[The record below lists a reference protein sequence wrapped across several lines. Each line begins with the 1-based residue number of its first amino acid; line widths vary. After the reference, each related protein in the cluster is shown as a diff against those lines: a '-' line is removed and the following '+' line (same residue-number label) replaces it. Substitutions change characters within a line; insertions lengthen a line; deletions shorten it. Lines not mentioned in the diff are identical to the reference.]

1 MILFSSS
8 PDASSSAWTKGKRFL
23 NVSVIDVD
31 AIWPYTQAVVVVFV
45 VDAPVD
51 LKLAA
56 EEVVNEGRGPKKHG
70 DVNTRKRNIT
80 RGPAPA
86 LMIALCSEFAMQAPR
101 SLSVS
106 LDIPLAKHQQWTTLS
121 HPTSPCTTASP
132 LRQGSFFSGPP

>member
-8 PDASSSAWTKGKRFL
+8 PEASSSAWTKGKRFL

-31 AIWPYTQAVVVVFV
+31 AIWTYTQAVVVVFV
-45 VDAPVD
+45 VDAQVD
-51 LKLAA
+51 LELAA
-56 EEVVNEGRGPKKHG
+56 EEAVNEGRGLKKRG
-70 DVNTRKRNIT
+70 DVNSNTRKRNIT

-106 LDIPLAKHQQWTTLS
+106 LDIPLAKHQ
-121 HPTSPCTTASP
+121 H
-132 LRQGSFFSGPP
+132 GPP